1 MSARYTAAMI
11 FPSIVLPKVA
21 RRVRVLAGLGAC
33 ALALMMTA
41 CSDGNRVTE
50 LETQISELKEA
61 TQKKADETS
70 LAVESLES
78 QRDQLMLRLEQAE
91 TQGRTA
97 LEQSGNT
104 IAEQDLRFERV
115 ERAMAALARR
125 RERFES
131 LAYLPIGYTNH
142 VTLGTAHGTFL
153 VRLDGVLPATGGNT
167 GYVATLNV
175 GNPMGLT
182 VTEFS
187 LRGHFGEEHPTPN
200 PNESDE
206 DFILREEAWEKTLVP
221 FQHLFVTPL
230 EPGQW
235 TQIELPLEAERL
247 SDIKML
253 RFIMGIDRAY
263 LENQS
268 GIGEIAVLSAL
279 SEGTAFAK
287 TPYGMFLLTASGT
300 TPEGSQLRLRI
311 SIGNPLLLV
320 IKKVKL
326 TGEYGPTPPKRQV
339 GEDLPTF
346 ALRLDDWQKQLK
358 PFEAEI
364 NTPILPGRWNDTSI
378 LMPTTIVNELG
389 YIRFTF
395 SPEAASF
402 PVIERPGS
410 QR

>member
-1 MSARYTAAMI
+1 MI
-11 FPSIVLPKVA
+11 SLSPALLKVG
-21 RRVRVLAGLGAC
+21 REVRIGAGRCAC
-33 ALALMMTA
+33 ALALLTTA
-41 CSDGNRVTE
+41 CSDGDRVAE
-50 LETQISELKEA
+50 LETQIAELKQA
-61 TQKKADETS
+61 TQKRADETG
-70 LAVESLES
+70 LAIESMES
-78 QRDQLMLRLEQAE
+78 QREQLMLRLEQAE
-91 TQGRTA
+91 AQGRTA

-131 LAYLPIGYTNH
+131 LAYLPIGYKNH

-153 VRLDGVLPATGGNT
+153 VRLDDVLPATGGQT
-167 GYVATLNV
+167 GYIATLNI

-187 LRGHFGEEHPTPN
+187 LRGHFGDDHPSPTPG
-200 PNESDE
+200 ESDE
-206 DFILREEAWEKTLVP
+206 AFSIREEAWEKTLVP

-235 TQIELPLEAERL
+235 TQIELPLQAERL

-287 TPYGMFLLTASGT
+287 TPYGMFLLTANGT
-300 TPEGSQLRLRI
+300 TPEGSQTRLRI

-326 TGEYGPTPPKRQV
+326 TGEYGPSPPKRQV

-346 ALRLDDWQKQLK
+346 ASRLDDWQKQLK
-358 PFEAEI
+358 PFEARVD
-364 NTPILPGRWNDTSI
+364 TPILPGRWTDTSI

-395 SPEAASF
+395 SPDAASF
-402 PVIERPGS
+402 PGIERPGS

>member
-1 MSARYTAAMI
+1 MLFPTTAFLKATRAARA
-11 FPSIVLPKVA
+11 FP
-21 RRVRVLAGLGAC
+21 GLC
-33 ALALMMTA
+33 LCTLMMLFTA
-41 CSDGNRVTE
+41 CGDGQRVAE
-50 LETQISELKEA
+50 LEAQISELKEV
-61 TQKKADETS
+61 TLKRSDETS
-70 LAVESLES
+70 LAIETLES

-91 TQGRTA
+91 AQGQTA

-131 LAYLPIGYTNH
+131 LAYLPVGYKNH

-153 VRLDGVLPATGGNT
+153 VRLDDILPATGGNT
-167 GYVATLNV
+167 GYIATLNV

-187 LRGHFGEEHPTPN
+187 LRGHFGEEHPKPN
-200 PNESDE
+200 PGESDE
-206 DFILREEAWEKTLVP
+206 AFSLREEAWEKSLTP
-221 FQHLFVTPL
+221 FQHLFVKPL
-230 EPGQW
+230 KPGQW
-235 TQIELPLEAERL
+235 TQIELPIQAQRL

-268 GIGEIAVLSAL
+268 GVGEIAVLSAL

-287 TPYGMFLLTASGT
+287 TPYGMFLLTANGT

-320 IKKVKL
+320 VKKVKL
-326 TGEYGPTPPKRQV
+326 SGEYGPSAPKRQV

-346 ALRLDDWQKQLK
+346 ASRLDDWQKQLK
-358 PFEAEI
+358 PFEAQVE
-364 NTPILPGRWNDTSI
+364 TPILPGRWTDTSI

-395 SPEAASF
+395 TPEAASF
-402 PVIERPGS
+402 PVIERPGA